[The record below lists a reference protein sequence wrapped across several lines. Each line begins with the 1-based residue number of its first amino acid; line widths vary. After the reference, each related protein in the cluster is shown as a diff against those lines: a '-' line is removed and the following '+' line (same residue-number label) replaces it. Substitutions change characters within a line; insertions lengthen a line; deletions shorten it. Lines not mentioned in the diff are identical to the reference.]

1 MSEFENL
8 KINAEIHAD
17 PYNNKEIGNI
27 YLCVDWEGKDASL
40 IEMDGNGIP
49 ADIYHHKWSV
59 YQLPGSV
66 DTEYFKKS
74 VYPRIIPLLEKM
86 SEKYETVWNGS
97 NYVGNFD
104 MDMFEQVEVEGDIQ
118 EMCQRAPEIDGEI
131 VFDMSDC
138 CENTIVDI
146 PEFFKDSGFNFIE
159 VDIDNMNI
167 EEIKEILAGEG
178 SVWLCDHESIKE
190 ELKEIQEELKEIQEE
205 LKEDE

>member
-49 ADIYHHKWSV
+49 GDIFHNRKSI
-59 YQLPGSV
+59 YQLPCAV
-66 DTEYFKKS
+66 DIEYFKYS
-74 VYPRIIPLLEKM
+74 VYPRIIPMIEKL

-97 NYVGNFD
+97 NYVGKFH
-104 MDMFEQVEVEGDIQ
+104 MDEDTQTEIEGDIM
-118 EMCQRAPEIDGEI
+118 EICQDAPEIDGM
-131 VFDMSDC
+131 VLFDVYDTCSNYDK
-138 CENTIVDI
+138 DI
-146 PEFFKDSGFNFIE
+146 PEFFKDNGYNFLE
-159 VDIDNMNI
+159 VDIDSMNI
-167 EEIKEILAGEG
+167 DEIKEILAGED
-178 SVWLCDHESIKE
+178 SVWIGDNDDEIKE
-190 ELKEIQEELKEIQEE
+190 DLKGIQDE